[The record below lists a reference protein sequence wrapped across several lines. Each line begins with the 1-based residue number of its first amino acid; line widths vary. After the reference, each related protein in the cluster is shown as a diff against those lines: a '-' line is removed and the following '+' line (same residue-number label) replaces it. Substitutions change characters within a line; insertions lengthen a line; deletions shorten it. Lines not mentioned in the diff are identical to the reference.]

1 MVTSHSKDG
10 VSEVVKTQDVA
21 IKEDVEIKES
31 QAQPDADSV
40 LPTTPHKV
48 QVVNVALVVIMTLAI
63 IYTLNWAQS
72 FIITV
77 LLGTLLSY
85 TLNPLVTHMEHIKI
99 PRAIGST
106 LVILT
111 VVAAVI
117 YAGYG
122 LHSQVQSI
130 IAKLPEAATKLTKQ
144 FATKKGQPLTN
155 FQRMQIAANQM
166 EKVTNAVS
174 ASSSSQKKQVMHV
187 VIDERKFDIS
197 DYLWRGSLGFVGF
210 IGEAITMIF
219 LAYFL
224 LLSGDT
230 FKRKLVKLT
239 GPTLSRKKITVNML
253 DQINHSIQR
262 YMFMLVVT
270 NVMVGL
276 MMWITLRLFGLENA
290 GAWSV
295 ASGLLHVVPYFG
307 PAAIAA
313 LTGMAAYLQFDSII
327 MALFVAGTSLV
338 IATIVGVFVT
348 TWMTGR
354 IAKMNAVA
362 VFVSLL
368 FFAWLWGVWG
378 MLLGIPMIVI
388 LKVICEH
395 VEHLQP
401 IAEIL
406 GD

>member
-1 MVTSHSKDG
+1 MNTTLSNESSTSSQILDTG
-10 VSEVVKTQDVA
+10 IAENQTKTPA
-21 IKEDVEIKES
+21 E
-31 QAQPDADSV
+31 SV
-40 LPTTPHKV
+40 LPTTPNKV

-77 LLGTLLSY
+77 LLGILLSY
-85 TLNPLVTHMEHIKI
+85 TLNPLVIRMEHIKI

-106 LVILT
+106 LVILA
-111 VVAAVI
+111 VIAAVI
-117 YAGYG
+117 YSGYA

-130 IAKLPEAATKLTKQ
+130 IAKLPDATTKLSAQ
-144 FATKKGQPLTN
+144 FTNKKGQPLTN
-155 FQRMQIAANQM
+155 FQRMQIAANQV
-166 EKVTNAVS
+166 EKVTNAVN
-174 ASSSSQKKQVMHV
+174 AGSQKKQTMRVI
-187 VIDERKFDIS
+187 IDERKFNIG
-197 DYLWRGSLGFVGF
+197 DYLWRGSLGFMGF
-210 IGEAITMIF
+210 VGEAITMIF
-219 LAYFL
+219 LSYFI

-239 GPTLSRKKITVNML
+239 GPSLSRKKITVNML
-253 DQINHSIQR
+253 DQINYSIQR

-276 MMWITLRLFGLENA
+276 LMWIALRLFGLENA

-295 ASGLLHVVPYFG
+295 AAGLLHVVPYFG
-307 PAAIAA
+307 PAAIAV
-313 LTGMAAYLQFDSII
+313 LTGMAAYMQFDSIL
-327 MALFVAGTSLV
+327 MAILVAGASIF
-338 IATIVGVFVT
+338 IATVVGVFVT

-362 VFVSLL
+362 IFVSLL

-378 MLLGIPMIVI
+378 MLLGIPIIVI
-388 LKVICEH
+388 MKVICEH

-401 IAEIL
+401 IAELL
-406 GD
+406 GA